1 MGNRLKNF
9 LMNKKYINLKINMVR
24 IVLYFNLGA
33 CLFKLLVCVLGI
45 LGYKVI
51 QVYIKF

>member
-1 MGNRLKNF
+1 MGNRLKN
-9 LMNKKYINLKINMVR
+9 LWMNKKYINLKNNMVR

-45 LGYKVI
+45 LAYKVI
-51 QVYIKF
+51 